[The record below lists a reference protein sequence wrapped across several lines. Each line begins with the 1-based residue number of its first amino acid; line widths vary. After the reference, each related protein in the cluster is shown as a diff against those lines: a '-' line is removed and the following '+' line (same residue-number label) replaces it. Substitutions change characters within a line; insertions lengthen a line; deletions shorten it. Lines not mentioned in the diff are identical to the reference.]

1 MAESANDSPPE
12 TPAASSPVL
21 SHKQIVTV
29 LSGLMIGMFLA
40 ALDQTVVATATRTI
54 ADELQGLT
62 AQAWVTT
69 AYLITG
75 TIATPLYG
83 KLSDIY
89 GRKPIYLIAIV
100 FFTVGS
106 VLCGMAGSIY
116 ELAAYRA
123 VQGLG
128 GGGLMSLA
136 ITIIADIT
144 SPRERGR
151 YTGYF
156 MAVFGLSSVL
166 GPVIGGFFAGL
177 DTFAGISGW
186 RWIFF
191 INIPLAIA
199 AIAVVYRVL
208 NLPHQ
213 RVDHRIDYLGAL
225 TLVVA
230 LVPLLTVA
238 EQGREW
244 GWGSTTSLTMYVIGA
259 IGIVAFILTER
270 RMGDEALL
278 PPRLFRNRTFNMGN
292 LLSGIV
298 GIGMFGAMLTL
309 PLYLQI
315 VKGLTPTEAGLAII
329 PMVLGIMSAT
339 GVAGQVMGRTGR
351 VKVFPVIGT
360 ALLGVALGLF
370 SFIGVDTP
378 LWTTMLIMVLTG
390 GGLGLCMQTVMI
402 LVQNEVSPRDMG
414 AATAAVTFFR
424 QNGGTLGAAVFLS
437 ILFTV
442 VGGRITEAFERAA
455 GTQAFQQALRDPA
468 NAGFADLAQGGAG
481 GVDLNDTSFLNTLD
495 PVLAR
500 PFLEGFASA
509 MNTVFLTGGIV
520 MVVAFVLAVFLRDVR
535 LSDKSALQQLADE
548 AALAEAGA
556 AATVAPDERVAE
568 HAADTDEQNDPR
580 AEKLRS

>member
-1 MAESANDSPPE
+1 MTDSVEAPPPAQSA
-12 TPAASSPVL
+12 TAAPVL
-21 SHKQIVTV
+21 THRQITTV

-54 ADELQGLT
+54 ADQLHGLT

-69 AYLITG
+69 AYLITA

-89 GRKPIYLIAIV
+89 GRKPIYLVAIV
-100 FFTVGS
+100 FFTIGS
-106 VLCGMAGSIY
+106 VLCGLAGSIY

-166 GPVIGGFFAGL
+166 GPVLGGFFAGL
-177 DTFAGISGW
+177 DSFAGISGW
-186 RWIFF
+186 RWIFY
-191 INIPLAIA
+191 INVPLALI

-213 RVDHRIDYLGAL
+213 RVDHRIDYWGAASL
-225 TLVVA
+225 IVA

-244 GWGSTTSLTMYVIGA
+244 GWGSRTSITMYVIGA
-259 IGIVAFILTER
+259 IGIVAFIAAER

-278 PPRLFRNRTFNMGN
+278 PPRLFRNRTFNTGN
-292 LLSGIV
+292 VLSGIV
-298 GIGMFGAMLTL
+298 GVGMFGGMLTL

-315 VKGLTPTEAGLAII
+315 VKGLSPTEAGLAII
-329 PMVLGIMSAT
+329 PMVLGIMTTT
-339 GVAGQVMGRTGR
+339 GIAGQVMGRTGR
-351 VKVFPVIGT
+351 IKIFPVVGT
-360 ALLGVALGLF
+360 AMLAIALGLF
-370 SFIGVDTP
+370 SRIGVDTP
-378 LWTTMLIMVLTG
+378 LWVTMLIMVLTG
-390 GGLGLCMQTVMI
+390 GGLGLCMQTLMI
-402 LVQNEVSPRDMG
+402 LVQNEVPPRDMG

-437 ILFTV
+437 ILFSV

-455 GTQAFQQALRDPA
+455 GTTAFQQALGDPA
-468 NAGFADLAQGGAG
+468 NAEFLKLARGGADR
-481 GVDLNDTSFLNTLD
+481 VNLDDTSFLNTLD

-509 MNTVFLTGGIV
+509 MNTVFLTGAIV
-520 MVVAFVLAVFLRDVR
+520 MVAAFVVALFLKNVR
-535 LSDKSALQQLADE
+535 LSDKSALQRIADE
-548 AALAEAGA
+548 AALAEG
-556 AATVAPDERVAE
+556 
-568 HAADTDEQNDPR
+568 
-580 AEKLRS
+580 EKLPM